1 MSSRALRKILRQQ
14 EEQRLQEMQ
23 AREDD
28 GNGSEDEPA
37 PTGAGNLF
45 ATLNQATEEEQGDEG
60 EVEEAESKE
69 IASDSRPNVDDATP
83 KSNTK
88 KKKKKKKKTK
98 AKVENVVNEP
108 NFSEEGEKKN
118 P

>member
-28 GNGSEDEPA
+28 GNESEEEPA
-37 PTGAGNLF
+37 PTSASNLF

-60 EVEEAESKE
+60 EVGEAENNE
-69 IASDSRPNVDDATP
+69 TASGSGPTVDDAAP

-88 KKKKKKKKTK
+88 KKKKKKKTKTK
-98 AKVENVVNEP
+98 TENVVNELD
-108 NFSEEGEKKN
+108 SAEGEKRTHN
-118 P
+118 